1 MIKKSQFL
9 SIFMLISILGA
20 VPSALAVDTELI
32 DILRQRTLN
41 SGSLTAGD
49 VETIDTFWN
58 EATEELL
65 LSNDFSEVVTIRSTL
80 SAHRGTNELS
90 QYTSSYI
97 TSAQKYL
104 DSVFD
109 EVKGW
114 DLSLLKRHTERN
126 LLILVA
132 ELQSTEL
139 ADFALDRLEN
149 DNSLIRYWAVKA
161 LTNPKVASQLG
172 SGSNAELA
180 DRIIQRFQKVSQKE
194 NQPVILNMIAAFAT
208 RMDQPEAKQLLLKVA
223 DLRIEAYKNWTVE
236 NEISDAALL
245 KLLSNEITGR
255 SGEQK
260 ITLLRKFARL
270 YSFVMQ
276 RYIAGAEVLDDNSK
290 HQLVSVMVE
299 VEQVVLSRLLDMPQ
313 SAIKRAIEKKDFSV
327 LQREH
332 DTLLGSTVRVG
343 ALGREFNFD
352 YGKSSS
358 GRPITAPQKL
368 TSPPE
373 DLLKPASEET
383 GS

>member
-9 SIFMLISILGA
+9 STFMLISILGT

-32 DILRQRTLN
+32 DVLRQRTLN

-65 LSNDFSEVVTIRSTL
+65 LSNDFSEVVTIRSAL

-97 TSAQKYL
+97 MSAQKYL
-104 DSVFD
+104 DSAFD

-114 DLSLLKRHTERN
+114 DLSPLKRHTERN

-139 ADFALDRLEN
+139 ADFALARLEN

-161 LTNPKVASQLG
+161 LADPKVVSQLG
-172 SGSNAELA
+172 AGSNAELA
-180 DRIIQRFQKVSQKE
+180 GRIIQQFYKLSQNE
-194 NQPVILNMIAAFAT
+194 NQPVILNIIAAFAAG
-208 RMDQPEAKQLLLKVA
+208 MDSPAAKQILLTVV
-223 DLRIEAYKNWTVE
+223 DRRTEAYKNWSVE
-236 NEISDAALL
+236 NEISDATLL
-245 KLLSNEITGR
+245 ILLGKEIPLQ

-260 ITLLRKFARL
+260 ITLLRMFAQL

-276 RYIAGAEVLDDNSK
+276 RYIVGAEVLEDNSK
-290 HQLVSVMVE
+290 YQLVSVMVE
-299 VEQVVLSRLLDMPQ
+299 VEQVVLSRLLDM
-313 SAIKRAIEKKDFSV
+313 SRSGIKRAIEKKDLSV
-327 LQREH
+327 LQREY

-343 ALGREFNFD
+343 ELGRELNFD

-368 TSPPE
+368 PSPPE
-373 DLLKPASEET
+373 RLLPDPEDP
-383 GS
+383 GN

>member
-1 MIKKSQFL
+1 MIIKSQFL
-9 SIFMLISILGA
+9 SIFMLVSILGA

-32 DILRQRTLN
+32 DVLRQRTLN
-41 SGSLTAGD
+41 SGSLTADD
-49 VETIDTFWN
+49 VETIDSFWN
-58 EATEELL
+58 EATEEMV
-65 LSNDFSEVVTIRSTL
+65 LSNDFSKVVTIRTML
-80 SAHRGTNELS
+80 SARRGTNELS

-97 TSAQKYL
+97 MSAQKYL
-104 DSVFD
+104 DSAFD

-114 DLSLLKRHTERN
+114 EPGPLKQHIERN

-149 DNSLIRYWAVKA
+149 DNSLIRYWKVKA
-161 LTNPKVASQLG
+161 LTDPKVASQLR

-180 DRIIQRFQKVSQKE
+180 DRIIQRLQEVAQKE

-223 DLRIEAYKNWTVE
+223 DLRIEAYKNWAVD
-236 NEISDAALL
+236 NEISETTLL
-245 KLLSNEITGR
+245 KLLGNEITGR

-260 ITLLRKFARL
+260 ITLLRKFAQL

-299 VEQVVLSRLLDMPQ
+299 VEQAVLSRLLDMPR
-313 SAIKRAIEKKDFSV
+313 SAIKRAIEKEDFSV

-332 DTLLGSTVRVG
+332 DTLFGSTVRVG
-343 ALGREFNFD
+343 ELGREFNFD

-358 GRPITAPQKL
+358 ERPITEPEKL

-373 DLLKPASEET
+373 DLLKPASEEA